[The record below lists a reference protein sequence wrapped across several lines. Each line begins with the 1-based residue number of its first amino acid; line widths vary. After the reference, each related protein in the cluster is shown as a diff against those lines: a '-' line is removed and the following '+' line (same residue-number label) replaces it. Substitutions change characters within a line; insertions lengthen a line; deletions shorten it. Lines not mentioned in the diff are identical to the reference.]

1 MLVFKESTYIENRK
15 YYEGVDY
22 YLVREYH
29 DIFNKIDEVEN
40 YPAPSEIVSYLYREL
55 EGIEVYNK
63 SAYLITFF
71 NKAIKNDIKTIKVW
85 TSYLDIHMDDERYV
99 EDAEMLIEYRSSI
112 ESIPLAIRGERYD
125 AIVFIDNILKA
136 LELKNDEVIE
146 VLNNIDYNNLQLS
159 DEEFEDYEPSKEE
172 YEDRPYYEQRPRI
185 YSI

>member
-1 MLVFKESTYIENRK
+1 
-15 YYEGVDY
+15 
-22 YLVREYH
+22 
-29 DIFNKIDEVEN
+29 
-40 YPAPSEIVSYLYREL
+40 
-55 EGIEVYNK
+55 
-63 SAYLITFF
+63 
-71 NKAIKNDIKTIKVW
+71 
-85 TSYLDIHMDDERYV
+85 MDDERYV

-172 YEDRPYYEQRPRI
+172 YEDRPYYEQRPRR

>member
-1 MLVFKESTYIENRK
+1 MFKESTYIENRK